1 MKVNLSE
8 LEEKYGPFETYG
20 GPEIFIRFVNEY
32 IPEECRKDDIEF
44 NIELFKKAFIRCKG
58 GYLDLSDDE
67 VVDQV
72 ITDKRDKIEKVA
84 IRYGDYASIFWRFVR
99 PEEILQIEIEEAMD
113 TPSEFYGWLSFL
125 FTKYKIWDGKY
136 SLNEVIEYYSHKEC
150 ARSHMTIEE
159 ILKMMDKNLRKR
171 YFSIEE
177 CLEKNLDRINP
188 RRIVEM
194 FDDDDL
200 EEIFYDNLGDKD
212 DLIYGDNGTVL
223 TFKK

>member
-99 PEEILQIEIEEAMD
+99 PEEILQMKIEESMD
-113 TPSEFYGWLSFL
+113 TPSGLYGWLSFV
-125 FTKYKIWDGKY
+125 FYKYKVWKGKF
-136 SLNEVIEYYSHKEC
+136 SFNEVIEYYCHKEH
-150 ARSHMTIEE
+150 AKSNMTIEE
-159 ILKMMDKNLRKR
+159 ILIMMDKNLRER
-171 YFSIEE
+171 YSSIEE

-212 DLIYGDNGTVL
+212 DLIYGGNGTVL